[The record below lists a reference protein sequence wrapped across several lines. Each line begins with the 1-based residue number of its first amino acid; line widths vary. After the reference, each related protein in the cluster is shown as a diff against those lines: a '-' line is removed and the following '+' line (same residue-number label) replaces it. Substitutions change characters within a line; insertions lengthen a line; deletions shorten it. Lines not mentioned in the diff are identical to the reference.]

1 MHVDIYGT
9 SRLENAG
16 QCISHTKGL
25 KIKKKKRSSSIG
37 LGLSFEF
44 YISYVMAVQIALKI
58 TPVF

>member
-25 KIKKKKRSSSIG
+25 KIKKKKDHQVLVWDFPLNFI
-37 LGLSFEF
+37 FP
-44 YISYVMAVQIALKI
+44 M
-58 TPVF
+58 